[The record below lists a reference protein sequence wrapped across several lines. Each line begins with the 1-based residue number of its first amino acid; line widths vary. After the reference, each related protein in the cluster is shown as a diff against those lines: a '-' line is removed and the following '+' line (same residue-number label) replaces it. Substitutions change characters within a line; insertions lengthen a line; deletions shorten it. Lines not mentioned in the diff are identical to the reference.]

1 MQITAKTLNLN
12 QDLNETKN
20 YMGSRTSS
28 FDLDI
33 YDPMKAN
40 NIQHLKKALEN
51 TNPLQEI
58 AELQKNGTRAEVL
71 KSKL

>member
-1 MQITAKTLNLN
+1 MQVTAKTLNLN

-40 NIQHLKKALEN
+40 NIHHL
-51 TNPLQEI
+51 
-58 AELQKNGTRAEVL
+58 
-71 KSKL
+71 

>member
-28 FDLDI
+28 FDLDL
-33 YDPMKAN
+33 YDPMKGN
-40 NIQHLKKALEN
+40 NIQHLTKAL
-51 TNPLQEI
+51 
-58 AELQKNGTRAEVL
+58 
-71 KSKL
+71 